1 MVLSQRIPPDFSKRS
16 LHLYHQRPW
25 GQLRVCRVM
34 HLCNNSVHCRESAC
48 TGPVVFKAVL
58 VTDAAFAGRHGALI
72 VPLFSHTH
80 HSLLCD
86 DVRYMSC
93 CDNKHRHNIS
103 EYIDYTP
110 NVAVHVLPSAT
121 TRPRVAVPGETNLS
135 TQVTTDTAVA

>member
-1 MVLSQRIPPDFSKRS
+1 MVLSHEISNDFSKRC

-25 GQLRVCRVM
+25 GQSRVCRVM

-58 VTDAAFAGRHGALI
+58 VMDTAFAGRHGALI
-72 VPLFSHTH
+72 VPIFSHTH
-80 HSLLCD
+80 HSLLWD

-103 EYIDYTP
+103 EYIDYTEP
-110 NVAVHVLPSAT
+110 GENDFSNGICYLAILFC
-121 TRPRVAVPGETNLS
+121 RVYYHVPGIM
-135 TQVTTDTAVA
+135 

>member
-1 MVLSQRIPPDFSKRS
+1 MVLSHRVHPDFSKRS

-25 GQLRVCRVM
+25 GQLRGYRVM

-58 VTDAAFAGRHGALI
+58 VTDAAFAGLHGALI
-72 VPLFSHTH
+72 VPLFYHIH

-93 CDNKHRHNIS
+93 CDNKHRHNTS
-103 EYIDYTP
+103 EYIAYTE
-110 NVAVHVLPSAT
+110 
-121 TRPRVAVPGETNLS
+121 PGENSFSDGICYLAIFFCRVILS
-135 TQVTTDTAVA
+135 RTRYDLAPCI